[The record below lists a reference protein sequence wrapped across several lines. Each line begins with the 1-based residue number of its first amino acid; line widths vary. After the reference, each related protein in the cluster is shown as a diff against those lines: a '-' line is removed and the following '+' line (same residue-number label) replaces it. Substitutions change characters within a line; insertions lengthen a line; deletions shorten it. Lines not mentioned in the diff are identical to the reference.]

1 VTIIPLN
8 HILLKSPLLAD
19 DILKELTLG
28 ARFEDLAAEHSA
40 CPSGSN
46 KGFAGN
52 HDVDDLPE
60 EMIQAMQEYDGSSPW
75 IGPVK
80 THYGFHI
87 IRPAGQIE
95 ELRERIDDLQ
105 ATDAAYEENKTE
117 ENKVEKDKPENDPQ
131 EED

>member
-1 VTIIPLN
+1 MTIIPLN

-46 KGFAGN
+46 KGYAGN

-87 IRPAGQIE
+87 IRPAGQIG

-105 ATDAAYEENKTE
+105 ATDAQHKEENDEKQ
-117 ENKVEKDKPENDPQ
+117 KVEKHQNDPQ

>member
-46 KGFAGN
+46 KGFAGD

-60 EMIQAMQEYDGSSPW
+60 EMIQAMQGYDGSSPW
-75 IGPVK
+75 IGPVE
-80 THYGFHI
+80 TRYGFHI
-87 IRPAGQIE
+87 IRPAGQIG
-95 ELRERIDDLQ
+95 ELRERIDDIHT
-105 ATDAAYEENKTE
+105 TDP
-117 ENKVEKDKPENDPQ
+117 VPESESVPISNSDADSAP
-131 EED
+131 DDD

>member
-1 VTIIPLN
+1 MTIIPLN

-87 IRPAGQIE
+87 IRPAGQIG

-105 ATDAAYEENKTE
+105 ATDAQHEE
-117 ENKVEKDKPENDPQ
+117 EKIEKQQIDPQ

>member
-87 IRPAGQIE
+87 IRPAGQIG

-105 ATDAAYEENKTE
+105 ATDAQHEE
-117 ENKVEKDKPENDPQ
+117 EKIEKQQIDPQ

>member
-1 VTIIPLN
+1 MTIIPLN

-87 IRPAGQIE
+87 IRPAGQIG

-105 ATDAAYEENKTE
+105 ATDAQHEEENDEKQ
-117 ENKVEKDKPENDPQ
+117 KVEKHQNDPQ

>member
-1 VTIIPLN
+1 MTIIPLN

-60 EMIQAMQEYDGSSPW
+60 EMIQAMQEYDGSCPW

-87 IRPAGQIE
+87 IRPAGQIG

-105 ATDAAYEENKTE
+105 ATDAQHEE
-117 ENKVEKDKPENDPQ
+117 EKIEKQQIDPQ